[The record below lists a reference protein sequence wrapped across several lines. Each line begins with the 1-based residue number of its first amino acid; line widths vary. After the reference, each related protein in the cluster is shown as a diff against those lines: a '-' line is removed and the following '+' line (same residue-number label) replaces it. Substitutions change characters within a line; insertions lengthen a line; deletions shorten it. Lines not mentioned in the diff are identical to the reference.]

1 MELFLTCLTIF
12 PWAEQGI
19 HYLKL
24 LHMHDYAP
32 RPGARNPRQN
42 RIWPGNTQCP
52 NTKLASRKTNTS
64 ILGNAIFCSGSAK
77 LKVGVYSSL
86 IIFIAVGLKV

>member
-24 LHMHDYAP
+24 LHMHDYALGQE
-32 RPGARNPRQN
+32 PGIQGRIVYGQGILSVQIQN
-42 RIWPGNTQCP
+42 WQVE
-52 NTKLASRKTNTS
+52 KQ
-64 ILGNAIFCSGSAK
+64 ILPS
-77 LKVGVYSSL
+77 
-86 IIFIAVGLKV
+86 